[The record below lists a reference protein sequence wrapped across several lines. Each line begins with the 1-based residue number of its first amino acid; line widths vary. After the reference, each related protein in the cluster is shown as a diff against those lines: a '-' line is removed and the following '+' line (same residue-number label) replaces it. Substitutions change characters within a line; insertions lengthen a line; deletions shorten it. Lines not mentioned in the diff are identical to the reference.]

1 MKKLD
6 KPSFADPFTIHNI
19 PPQPP
24 HTLHTM
30 NSNHIKINDTLHIQ
44 ESDSYSLG
52 HVWKLVASNYGTT
65 LFWAR
70 TKTEVEEYVKRW
82 HS

>member
-1 MKKLD
+1 MD
-6 KPSFADPFTIHNI
+6 
-19 PPQPP
+19 
-24 HTLHTM
+24 
-30 NSNHIKINDTLHIQ
+30 SNHIKINDTLHIQ

-70 TKTEVEEYVKRW
+70 DKEQVLAHVERHY
-82 HS
+82 S

>member
-1 MKKLD
+1 MVINHK
-6 KPSFADPFTIHNI
+6 
-19 PPQPP
+19 
-24 HTLHTM
+24 
-30 NSNHIKINDTLHIQ
+30 NSNYIKIDDTLHIQ

-70 TKTEVEEYVKRW
+70 TKKEVEEYVIRH